1 MKALLLWPLMPN
13 SFWSYQETL
22 DLAGLRST
30 NPPLGLITVAAMLP
44 ADWDI
49 RFVDRNVRSETED
62 DWNWCEL
69 VIISAMII
77 QKQDFRELIQKGVAL
92 GKKVAVGGPYP
103 TSIPE
108 YALESGAHYLILDEG
123 ECTIP
128 LFLEALEQGETSG
141 IYRSAEKPDVTQT
154 PIARYDL
161 LDLNAYLAI
170 TVQFS
175 RGCPFQCE
183 FCDIINLYGRKPR
196 TKTPE
201 QMLQEFEALYN
212 LGWRRYVFV
221 VDDNFIGNKRNAK
234 VFLRALIPWMK
245 AHRYPFRLIT
255 EASLNLAEDD
265 ELIELMVKA
274 GFILVFMGIETPD
287 TDSLLGIN
295 KVQNTRQSLVDSCHK
310 ITRAGL
316 QIMSG
321 FIMGFDNERP
331 GAGRRIR
338 DFIEETGIPQGQF
351 SLLQALQNTAMWNR
365 LQKEGRL
372 VDGLATIHQG
382 AIMNFV
388 PTRPVEEITEEYI
401 EAFWQI
407 YEPIPFI
414 KRTFRHFRMMNG
426 WRGKTN
432 RPIDRNQLRLFMALL
447 WRQGV
452 VRSTRFRFW
461 WQLAAIAVFKPR
473 LLVEYLAMLGIG
485 EHFFNYRYEVRAQ
498 LRSQLEALK
507 QREQEKTTEKAPET
521 ANPEE
526 LESDRSQ
533 EPALNKA

>member
-22 DLAGLRST
+22 DMAGLRST
-30 NPPLGLITVAAMLP
+30 NPPLGLITVAALLP
-44 ADWDI
+44 STWELRFCDRNIRPETDADW
-49 RFVDRNVRSETED
+49 E
-62 DWNWCEL
+62 WCDL

-77 QKQDFRELIQKGVAL
+77 QKQDFYTLIQKALAL

-103 TSIPE
+103 TSYPE
-108 YALESGAHYLILDEG
+108 VALEAGAQYLILDEG

-128 LFLEALEQGETSG
+128 LFLEAIERGDAHG
-141 IYRSAEKPDVTQT
+141 IFRSAEKPDVTQT

-161 LDLNAYLAI
+161 LNLSAYLAI

-212 LGWRRYVFV
+212 LGWRRYIFV

-234 VFLRALIPWMK
+234 LFLRALIPWME
-245 AHRYPFRLIT
+245 AHRYPFKLIT

-287 TDSLLGIN
+287 VDSLMGIN
-295 KVQNTRQSLVDSCHK
+295 KVQNTRKALVDSCHK

-321 FIMGFDNERP
+321 FIMGFDHEKP
-331 GAGRRIR
+331 GAGDRIR
-338 DFIEETGIPQGQF
+338 DFIQETGIPQGQF

-365 LQKEGRL
+365 LKQEGRL
-372 VDGLATIHQG
+372 QQGLGTFHQG

-388 PTRPVEEITEEYI
+388 PTRPVEEITREYI
-401 EAFWQI
+401 DAFWEI
-407 YEPIPFI
+407 YSPEPYL
-414 KRTFRHFRMMNG
+414 KRTFRHFMMMNG
-426 WRGKTN
+426 WRGKS
-432 RPIDRNQLRLFMALL
+432 DRSITAEEWRLFWKLL

-452 VRSTRFRFW
+452 VRSVRLRFW
-461 WQLAAIAVFKPR
+461 WQLAAIALRKPR
-473 LLVEYLAMLGIG
+473 LLTEYLATLGIG

-498 LRSQLEALK
+498 LEKQLETLK
-507 QREQEKTTEKAPET
+507 QQQSKTLEDDVDRQET
-521 ANPEE
+521 AQSAE
-526 LESDRSQ
+526 LTVPVRQ
-533 EPALNKA
+533 R

>member
-1 MKALLLWPLMPN
+1 MKALLLWPVMPN

-22 DLAGLRST
+22 NLAGLRST

-44 ADWDI
+44 SDWEI
-49 RFVDRNVRSETED
+49 RFVDRNLRYETD
-62 DWNWCEL
+62 ADWEWCDL

-77 QKQDFRELIQKGVAL
+77 QKQDFQTLIQKGVAL

-103 TSIPE
+103 TSVPDV
-108 YALESGAHYLILDEG
+108 ALAAGAHYLILDEG

-128 LFLEALEQGETSG
+128 LFLAALAQGEERG
-141 IYRSAEKPDVTQT
+141 IFRSPEKPDVTQT

-161 LDLNAYLAI
+161 LDFSGYMAI

-201 QMLQEFEALYN
+201 QMLAEFDVLYN

-234 VFLRALIPWMK
+234 IFLRALIPWME
-245 AHRYPFRLIT
+245 AHNYPFILLT

-265 ELIELMVKA
+265 EMIELMVKA
-274 GFILVFMGIETPD
+274 GFTMVFMGIETPD
-287 TDSLLGIN
+287 TDSLVGIH
-295 KVQNTRQSLVDSCHK
+295 KLQNTRQSLIDSCHK

-316 QIMSG
+316 EIMSG
-321 FIMGFDNERP
+321 FIVGFDNERP
-331 GAGRRIR
+331 GAGKRIQE
-338 DFIEETGIPQGQF
+338 FIEDTGIPQGQF
-351 SLLQALQNTAMWNR
+351 SLLQALQNTAMWTR
-365 LQKEGRL
+365 LKEEGRL
-372 VDGLATIHQG
+372 TEGLGTFHQG

-388 PTRPVEEITEEYI
+388 PTRPVEEITHEYI
-401 EAFWQI
+401 DAFWNI
-407 YEPIPFI
+407 YEPMPYL
-414 KRTFRHFRMMNG
+414 KRTFRHFMMMNG

-432 RPIDRNQLRLFMALL
+432 RPITMTELGLFVAVC

-452 VRSTRFRFW
+452 LRSTRFRFW
-461 WQLAAIAVFKPR
+461 WQLAAIALRKPR
-473 LLVEYLAMLGIG
+473 LFYGYMIALGAG
-485 EHFFNYRYEVRAQ
+485 EHFFNYRHEVRAQ
-498 LRSQLEALK
+498 LLK
-507 QREQEKTTEKAPET
+507 QLDLLKQAQEQEAVTPPAAYVT
-521 ANPEE
+521 A
-526 LESDRSQ
+526 
-533 EPALNKA
+533 

>member
-1 MKALLLWPLMPN
+1 MKALLLWPIMPN

-44 ADWDI
+44 SDWEI
-49 RFVDRNVRSETED
+49 RFVDRNVSLETDED
-62 DWNWCEL
+62 WAWCDL
-69 VIISAMII
+69 VVISAMII
-77 QKQDFRELIQKGVAL
+77 QQQDFRELIQKGVQL
-92 GKKVAVGGPYP
+92 GKKVAVGGPFP
-103 TSIPE
+103 TSVPE
-108 YALESGAHYLILDEG
+108 VALDAGAHYLVLDEG
-123 ECTIP
+123 EYTIP
-128 LFLEALEQGETSG
+128 MFLEALAKGDERGTF
-141 IYRSAEKPDVTQT
+141 RSPDKPDVTQT

-161 LDLNAYLAI
+161 LNLDAYLAI

-201 QMLQEFEALYN
+201 QMLKEFQVLYD

-234 VFLRALIPWMK
+234 VFLRALIPWMEE
-245 AHRYPFRLIT
+245 RDYPFILLT

-274 GFILVFMGIETPD
+274 GFNLVFMGIETPD

-295 KVQNTRQSLVDSCHK
+295 KVQNTRQDLIESCHK

-321 FIMGFDNERP
+321 FIMGFDHERP
-331 GAGRRIR
+331 GAGRRIQE
-338 DFIEETGIPQGQF
+338 FIEETGIPQGQF

-365 LQKEGRL
+365 LEQEGRL
-372 VDGLATIHQG
+372 TDGLGTFHQG

-401 EAFWQI
+401 DAFWQI
-407 YEPIPFI
+407 YEPMPFLQ
-414 KRTFRHFRMMNG
+414 RTFRHFMMMNG
-426 WRGKTN
+426 WRGKHK
-432 RPIDRNQLRLFMALL
+432 RPITWHEIRLFTLICY
-447 WRQGV
+447 RQGIL
-452 VRSTRFRFW
+452 RSTRLRFW
-461 WQLAAIAVFKPR
+461 WQLIAIAVVKPR
-473 LLVEYLAMLGIG
+473 LLYDYLTTLGVG
-485 EHFFNYRYEVRAQ
+485 EHFFSFRYQVRAQ
-498 LRSQLEALK
+498 LQEKLGILK
-507 QREQEKTTEKAPET
+507 QNQQDNQAD
-521 ANPEE
+521 
-526 LESDRSQ
+526 SDYQ
-533 EPALNKA
+533 LAHV

>member
-1 MKALLLWPLMPN
+1 MKALLLWPIMPN

-22 DLAGLRST
+22 DLAGLRAT

-44 ADWDI
+44 EDWEI
-49 RFVDRNVRSETED
+49 RFVDRNLRSETED
-62 DWNWCEL
+62 DWTWCDL

-77 QKQDFRELIQKGVAL
+77 QKQDLRELIQKAVAL
-92 GKKVAVGGPYP
+92 GKKVAVGGPFP
-103 TSIPE
+103 TSVPE
-108 YALESGAHYLILDEG
+108 FALEAGAHYLILDEG

-128 LFLEALEQGETSG
+128 LFLEALARGEESG
-141 IYRSAEKPDVTQT
+141 IFRSAEKPDVTAT
-154 PIARYDL
+154 PIPRFDL
-161 LDLNAYLAI
+161 LDLDAYLAI

-201 QMLQEFEALYN
+201 QMLAEFEVLYQM
-212 LGWRRYVFV
+212 GWRRYVFV

-234 VFLRALIPWMK
+234 IFLRALIPWME
-245 AHRYPFRLIT
+245 ARDYPFILLT

-274 GFILVFMGIETPD
+274 GFTLLFMGIETPD
-287 TDSLLGIN
+287 TDSLVGIH
-295 KVQNTRQSLVDSCHK
+295 KLQNTRQDLIESCHK

-331 GAGRRIR
+331 GAGKRIR
-338 DFIEETGIPQGQF
+338 EFIEDTGIPQAQF

-372 VDGLATIHQG
+372 VQGLGTFHQG
-382 AIMNFV
+382 AIMNFI
-388 PTRPVEEITEEYI
+388 PTRPVEEIAKEYI
-401 EAFWQI
+401 DTFWQI
-407 YEPIPFI
+407 YEPMPFL
-414 KRTFRHFRMMNG
+414 KRIFRHFMMMKG
-426 WRGKTN
+426 WRGKTK
-432 RPIDRNQLRLFMALL
+432 RPITSQELRLFLAVC

-452 VRSTRFRFW
+452 LRSTRFRFW
-461 WQLAAIAVFKPR
+461 WQLVAIALFKPR
-473 LLVEYLAMLGIG
+473 LFYDYMTGLGVS
-485 EHFFNYRYEVRAQ
+485 EHFFSYRHIVKAQ
-498 LRSQLEALK
+498 LLQQLEAM
-507 QREQEKTTEKAPET
+507 KAQAQPD
-521 ANPEE
+521 PSYQ
-526 LESDRSQ
+526 LEAVS
-533 EPALNKA
+533 

>member
-1 MKALLLWPLMPN
+1 MRALLLWPIMPN

-30 NPPLGLITVAAMLP
+30 NPPLGLITIAAMLP
-44 ADWDI
+44 SDWEI
-49 RFVDRNVRSETED
+49 RFVDRNVSLETDED
-62 DWNWCEL
+62 WDWCDM

-103 TSIPE
+103 TSVPDF
-108 YALESGAHYLILDEG
+108 ALDAGAQYLILDEG

-128 LFLEALEQGETSG
+128 LFLEAVARGDERG
-141 IYRSAEKPDVTQT
+141 IFRSPEKPDVTQT
-154 PIARYDL
+154 PIARFDL
-161 LDLNAYLAI
+161 LNLDAYLAI
-170 TVQFS
+170 TLQFS

-201 QMLQEFEALYN
+201 QMLREFQTIYD

-234 VFLRALIPWMK
+234 VFLQALIPWME
-245 AHRYPFRLIT
+245 AHDYPFVLIT

-265 ELIELMVKA
+265 ELVELMVKA
-274 GFILVFMGIETPD
+274 GFTLVFMGIETPD
-287 TDSLLGIN
+287 TDSLLGIH
-295 KVQNTRQSLVDSCHK
+295 KVQNTRKSLIESCQK

-321 FIMGFDNERP
+321 FIIGFDNERP
-331 GAGRRIR
+331 GAGKRIQE
-338 DFIEETGIPQGQF
+338 FIEETGIPQGQF
-351 SLLQALQNTAMWNR
+351 SMLQALQNTAMWNR
-365 LQKEGRL
+365 LQQEGRL
-372 VDGLATIHQG
+372 VDGLGTFHQG
-382 AIMNFV
+382 ALMNFK

-401 EAFWQI
+401 QAFWNI
-407 YEPIPFI
+407 YEPMPYL
-414 KRTFRHFRMMNG
+414 KRTFRHFMMMNG
-426 WRGKTN
+426 WRGKTQ
-432 RPIDRNQLRLFMALL
+432 RKITFHEMRLFTAIC

-452 VRSTRFRFW
+452 VRSTRWRFW
-461 WQLAAIAVFKPR
+461 WQLVAIALNKPR
-473 LLVEYLAMLGIG
+473 LLYDYLTTLGVG

-498 LRSQLEALK
+498 LRAKLADLKQNKQEEKASYQLE
-507 QREQEKTTEKAPET
+507 PV
-521 ANPEE
+521 
-526 LESDRSQ
+526 S
-533 EPALNKA
+533 

>member
-1 MKALLLWPLMPN
+1 MKALLLWPIMPN

-22 DLAGLRST
+22 NLSGLRTT
-30 NPPLGLITVAAMLP
+30 NPPLGLITVAALLP
-44 ADWDI
+44 ADWEI
-49 RFVDRNVRSETED
+49 RLVDRNVRPETED
-62 DWNWCEL
+62 DWAWCDL

-77 QKQDFRELIQKGVAL
+77 QRQDFRELIQKGIAL
-92 GKKVAVGGPYP
+92 GKKVAVGGPFP
-103 TSIPE
+103 TSVPE
-108 YALESGAHYLILDEG
+108 FPLEAGAHYLILDEG

-128 LFLEALEQGETSG
+128 MFLEALARGEERG
-141 IYRSAEKPDVTQT
+141 IFRATEKPDVTQT
-154 PIARYDL
+154 PIARFDL

-201 QMLQEFEALYN
+201 QMLKEFQVLYD

-234 VFLRALIPWMK
+234 VFLRSLIPWMEE
-245 AHRYPFRLIT
+245 HNYPFILVT

-274 GFILVFMGIETPD
+274 GFTVVFMGIETPD
-287 TDSLLGIN
+287 TDSLLGIQ
-295 KVQNTRQSLVDSCHK
+295 KVQNTRQDLIESCHK

-321 FIMGFDNERP
+321 FIIGFDNERP
-331 GAGRRIR
+331 GAGKRIR
-338 DFIEETGIPQGQF
+338 EFIEETGIPQGQF

-365 LQKEGRL
+365 LQQEGRL
-372 VDGLATIHQG
+372 LDGLGTFHQG

-401 EAFWQI
+401 DAFWSI
-407 YEPIPFI
+407 YEPMPYL
-414 KRTFRHFRMMNG
+414 KRTFRHMMMMKG

-432 RPIDRNQLRLFMALL
+432 RPITWHEIRLFAALC

-452 VRSTRFRFW
+452 VRSTRFRYW
-461 WQLAAIAVFKPR
+461 WQLIVITLAKPR
-473 LLVEYLAMLGIG
+473 LVYDYLTALGIG
-485 EHFFNYRYEVRAQ
+485 EHFFTYRHQVKAQ
-498 LRSQLEALK
+498 LETQLATLRHTQETQQK
-507 QREQEKTTEKAPET
+507 QKSYQTV
-521 ANPEE
+521 
-526 LESDRSQ
+526 
-533 EPALNKA
+533 